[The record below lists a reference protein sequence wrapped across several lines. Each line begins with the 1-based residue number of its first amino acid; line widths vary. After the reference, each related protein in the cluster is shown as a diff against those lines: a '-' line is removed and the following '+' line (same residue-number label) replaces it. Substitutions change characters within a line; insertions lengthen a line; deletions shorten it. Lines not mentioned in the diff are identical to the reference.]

1 MAARFGQKVHLEKER
16 RCILSSRRENLLR
29 LSIDFNHMAMVQKGK
44 FREFQTI
51 AVIFLLLYLTSCT
64 GPNWNADQP
73 VELYTV
79 SSSNLALVLDPEP
92 EDVSYFKA
100 IAEDQE
106 KQLGLCNDDDTCRR
120 AHFLRALSAL
130 YENREL
136 AALHFRKVVVSR
148 PNSLLA
154 GESRFWL
161 WFLDVLNTPNNAGLT
176 SNELIKRLA
185 REVVEKELW
194 IHELTGMLEN
204 SSVDSLKNELAAK
217 DGAMKKLNQ
226 AVATLTKQLEQAKKE
241 QAIGQGAQQALK
253 ASEEKVVEL
262 TNQLEA
268 LRRIDQEI
276 REKVPQTR
284 PSEKMTP
291 SPEVEP
297 PVESGGI
304 IPKETLKE

>member
-1 MAARFGQKVHLEKER
+1 MA
-16 RCILSSRRENLLR
+16 I
-29 LSIDFNHMAMVQKGK
+29 VQNGK
-44 FREFQTI
+44 CREFQSF
-51 AVIFLLLYLTSCT
+51 AVIFLLLYSTSCT

-73 VELYTV
+73 VEIYSV
-79 SSSNLALVLDPEP
+79 SPSNLALVLDPEP
-92 EDVSYFKA
+92 EDVPYFKA

-106 KQLGLCNDDDTCRR
+106 KQLGLCKDDDACRS

-161 WFLDVLNTPNNAGLT
+161 WFLDVLNTPNSAGLT
-176 SNELIKRLA
+176 SHELIKRLT
-185 REVVEKELW
+185 REVVGKELW
-194 IHELTGMLEN
+194 IHELTGKLEN
-204 SSVDSLKNELAAK
+204 SSVDSLKNELAAR
-217 DGAMKKLNQ
+217 DGAVKKLNQ

-241 QAIGQGAQQALK
+241 QGIRQDVQQALK
-253 ASEEKVVEL
+253 ASEEKVDEL

-276 REKVPQTR
+276 REKAPPTR

-291 SPEVEP
+291 SPEPGPEVEQ
-297 PVESGGI
+297 PVESNGI
-304 IPKETLKE
+304 IPKESTP

>member
-1 MAARFGQKVHLEKER
+1 MAR
-16 RCILSSRRENLLR
+16 RPIEL
-29 LSIDFNHMAMVQKGK
+29 FP
-44 FREFQTI
+44 
-51 AVIFLLLYLTSCT
+51 VIPIMLLLSGSLSCT
-64 GPNWNADQP
+64 GPQWNAYDSVKP
-73 VELYTV
+73 AID
-79 SSSNLALVLDPEP
+79 SSGQLGSVLEAEP
-92 EDVSYFKA
+92 EDIPFFKA

-106 KQLGLCNDDDTCRR
+106 KQLGLCKDEDACRA
-120 AHFLRALSAL
+120 AHFLRGLSAL

-176 SNELIKRLA
+176 SHELIKRLA
-185 REVVEKELW
+185 REVVGKELS
-194 IHELTGMLEN
+194 IHELSGKLEN
-204 SSVDSLKNELAAK
+204 SSVDSLKNELAAQ
-217 DGAMKKLNQ
+217 DGAVKKLNQ
-226 AVATLTKQLEQAKKE
+226 AVATLTKQLEQAKK
-241 QAIGQGAQQALK
+241 GQTIRQDVQQALK

-276 REKVPQTR
+276 REKVPPTR

-291 SPEVEP
+291 SPEVEQ
-297 PVESGGI
+297 PVESNEI
-304 IPKETLKE
+304 IPKESNP